1 RHAGS
6 NETLSLLTIKN
17 TSTDTLHAAGWA
29 IYFNGFGGQVFGP
42 DSTMAKIER
51 VNGDFF
57 TLQPLAGWR
66 SLPPDSAIQL
76 HVLTRILRNMT
87 DVPTGFYLVSDR
99 YPEGVDLPFSMKP
112 YPHADSLEM
121 ELAKRTFI
129 QNERIINLPEEELP
143 PVLPTPLDY

>member
-1 RHAGS
+1 MMVHRFFFSLLSAVLLLSSCASQSETDNRNALAIEWEVAEVRHAGS

-42 DSTMAKIER
+42 DNTMAKIER

-99 YPEGVDLPFSMKP
+99 YPEGV
-112 YPHADSLEM
+112 
-121 ELAKRTFI
+121 
-129 QNERIINLPEEELP
+129 
-143 PVLPTPLDY
+143 